1 MWGTE
6 KLERKSW
13 SLPVSARAGASN
25 PHDRAGVNVYSTRPN
40 TGHRKEKE
48 EKKRRNKTQRRMGKR
63 GGDSGKRIGART
75 TIHVWC
81 ICGRYQRESSS
92 ISSLLSWNLWLASYR
107 PHWIVKFPHH
117 HQVNVPQLFLLFT
130 DIQKRKKNTT
140 YELPYYTN
148 LHSEIY
154 CLNWKSSPAVG
165 PFHRNQKGKEVV
177 VYLNCL
183 YLQQELHILRG
194 TKFFIVW
201 SIKKKRRN
209 S

>member
-1 MWGTE
+1 MCGTE

-40 TGHRKEKE
+40 TGHRKEREKKKEGTKHKGGWVKE
-48 EKKRRNKTQRRMGKR
+48 EETLERESEHVPPSMCDVFADGIKENPAASHHFSPEISDWSHTVPTELLSFPITIKRTFLNCFYCL
-63 GGDSGKRIGART
+63 RIF
-75 TIHVWC
+75 
-81 ICGRYQRESSS
+81 QRE
-92 ISSLLSWNLWLASYR
+92 
-107 PHWIVKFPHH
+107 
-117 HQVNVPQLFLLFT
+117 
-130 DIQKRKKNTT
+130 KKNTT